1 MQLCLLS
8 AIGYIPAE
16 LEAFEYG
23 NRFHGEPPMK
33 IQAGARYAPWYP
45 LRPHAA
51 GSMGRG
57 SRPCASF

>member
-23 NRFHGEPPMK
+23 DRFHGEPPMK
-33 IQAGARYAPWYP
+33 IQARARYAPGIHND
-45 LRPHAA
+45 LKQ
-51 GSMGRG
+51 RG
-57 SRPCASF
+57 GGESLPAMRVF